1 MAKFA
6 KDWRGVKSQE
16 IYPTDFAPGDEC
28 PPELEAAARACGVLS
43 SEAPKGRAKK

>member
-6 KDWRGVKSQE
+6 KDWRGVKAQE

-28 PPELEAAARACGVLS
+28 PPELQEAARDCGVLADY
-43 SEAPKGRAKK
+43 APKGRAKK